1 MDDISKTVSGFRAA
15 IQDLLVPELKSI
27 QTELKHHSEEFAKI
41 DKRFEAIDK
50 RFEAIDKRFETIDKR
65 FEALHQEM
73 NQRFEAVDKR
83 FEAVF
88 QSLHHLEMTQG
99 EILAKLDIKEEV
111 SRYTSKTNALE
122 KRMDDLWALFKNSRF
137 FSST

>member
-1 MDDISKTVSGFRAA
+1 MDDIGKTVSGFPAA
-15 IQDLLVPELKSI
+15 IQDLLVPELKAI

-50 RFEAIDKRFETIDKR
+50 RFEAVFE
-65 FEALHQEM
+65 
-73 NQRFEAVDKR
+73 
-83 FEAVF
+83 
-88 QSLHHLEMTQG
+88 SLHHLEMTQG
-99 EILAKLDIKEEV
+99 ESLTKLDVKEEV

-122 KRMDDLWALFKNSRF
+122 KRMDDLWALLKNSRL

>member
-41 DKRFEAIDK
+41 DKRFEA
-50 RFEAIDKRFETIDKR
+50 
-65 FEALHQEM
+65 LHQEM
-73 NQRFEAVDKR
+73 NQRFE
-83 FEAVF
+83 
-88 QSLHHLEMTQG
+88 
-99 EILAKLDIKEEV
+99 KEEV
-111 SRYTSKTNALE
+111 SRYISKTNALE
-122 KRMDDLWALFKNSRF
+122 KRMDDLWALLKNSRL

>member
-15 IQDLLVPELKSI
+15 IQDLLVPELKAI

-50 RFEAIDKRFETIDKR
+50 RFEAIDKRFE
-65 FEALHQEM
+65 
-73 NQRFEAVDKR
+73 
-83 FEAVF
+83 AVF

-99 EILAKLDIKEEV
+99 EILAKLDVKEEV
-111 SRYTSKTNALE
+111 NRYTSKTNALE
-122 KRMDDLWALFKNSRF
+122 KRMDDLWALLKNSRL